1 MTDGCSSRVTGTD
14 LAAGSN
20 MIIDGTPT
28 AIGISTPA
36 TAVAVAAAVAEDIT
50 DNS

>member
-20 MIIDGTPT
+20 MIIDGTAT
-28 AIGISTPA
+28 AIGITIRA
-36 TAVAVAAAVAEDIT
+36 TAAAVGVAEDIT
-50 DNS
+50 DKS